1 VQAKEGLTLGSA
13 ITVRYRLDPE
23 RQDYIQGSLP
33 RPVEKEIVPPT
44 VASVGRE
51 LVPHYTVRDVFS
63 AQREELQQRAAGLIA
78 QKLTADGIVVK
89 AVMLRDIHLPPE
101 YAQGLE
107 TLLLKERRIRII
119 GQVAVPKV
127 VQRP

>member
-1 VQAKEGLTLGSA
+1 M
-13 ITVRYRLDPE
+13 
-23 RQDYIQGSLP
+23 
-33 RPVEKEIVPPT
+33 VPN
-44 VASVGRE
+44 
-51 LVPHYTVRDVFS
+51 YTVRDVFS